1 MEKLIYLVFWDD
13 NAADTY
19 LYGSRMAIHEN
30 RMVEFE
36 NSRMPSGTVI
46 RQWHSQP
53 DYQGRRLMMQLP
65 VLEEGKSY
73 WIRMYAGCSP
83 EGGVLLRFQFYDR
96 QKHLISFRALDEREG
111 IVSCPEGTYSY
122 ELQLVQAGSASVW
135 FHHIEIYPMESGE
148 TGRPDWFGQ
157 LWNPDICGSCL
168 NILLPDLSGGMFRLP
183 DRKKIWGIS
192 NFTIAPTEYVMTG
205 TSFSD
210 EWLRKKEWERFSE
223 KRLLACGKGGRD
235 AALNLQ
241 YSQNAEVLFLNG
253 AGDLYEL
260 ELRDEQNAA
269 E

>member
-1 MEKLIYLVFWDD
+1 MERLIYLVFWDD
-13 NAADTY
+13 SAADTY
-19 LYGSRMAIHEN
+19 LYGSRMVIHEN
-30 RMVEFE
+30 RLVEFE

-53 DYQGRRLMMQLP
+53 DYQAKRLMMQLP
-65 VLEEGKSY
+65 VLEEGKNY
-73 WIRMYAGCSP
+73 WIRMFAGCRP

-96 QKHLISFRALDEREG
+96 QKHLISFCAMEEKEG
-111 IVSCPEGTYSY
+111 VISCPEGTYSY

-148 TGRPDWFGQ
+148 TGRPEWFGQ

-168 NILLPDLSGGMFRLP
+168 NILLPDLSGGMFRFP

-205 TSFSD
+205 EFFSD
-210 EWLRKKEWERFSE
+210 DWLHKKEWERFTE
-223 KRLLACGKGGRD
+223 KRFLAFGKSGRD

-241 YSQNAEVLFLNG
+241 YSQNAEALFLSG
-253 AGDLYEL
+253 PKDLYEL
-260 ELRDEQNAA
+260 EVQDVQDATE
-269 E
+269 